1 MTVESW
7 LGWAV
12 AEARSRGLESLV
24 PLLESLAASTA
35 ALRRADWNDEARGD
49 SQADGQ

>member
-7 LGWAV
+7 LRWAV
-12 AEARSRGLESLV
+12 TDARARGLESLV

-35 ALRRADWNDEARGD
+35 VLRRADWNDEARGD
-49 SQADGQ
+49 SG